1 MWSPLPQDQVVK
13 EVDPSVLKGQWYV
26 VSGGSSLETYD
37 CQANWWSSYND
48 TDNKIQVVDE

>member
-1 MWSPLPQDQVVK
+1 VVK